1 MRGVR
6 LLKGDETEW
15 KTEGVA
21 KQDGESRKFIKKKP
35 ENRLLP
41 IFSPDFTFDDQI
53 WLFCTESRFS
63 QKTWYFA

>member
-21 KQDGESRKFIKKKP
+21 KQDGGIFLESFQDLRIRWNK
-35 ENRLLP
+35 R
-41 IFSPDFTFDDQI
+41 
-53 WLFCTESRFS
+53 
-63 QKTWYFA
+63 